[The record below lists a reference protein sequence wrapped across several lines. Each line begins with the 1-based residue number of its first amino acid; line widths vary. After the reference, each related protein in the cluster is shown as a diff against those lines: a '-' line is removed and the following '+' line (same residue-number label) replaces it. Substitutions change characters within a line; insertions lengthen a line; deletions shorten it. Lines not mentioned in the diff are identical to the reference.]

1 MLNKKKLK
9 EIGFPDNLMLNLLNI
24 KDLTDTVT
32 YKDLEF
38 RYETPP
44 ESEVIKVLK
53 TLTERE
59 EEVIYKRFKE
69 LKTFEEIANDYSVTR
84 GRVRQIE
91 AKALRKLRYPTRL
104 DKLIYVKV
112 PYREIYD
119 LKNTVSYLKESLPD
133 YVRPVVLLD
142 DLNLSVR
149 PYNCL
154 KRLGVHFAREI
165 LDIDLRKVRSLG
177 RRSLLEV
184 VEKMVRAGFEKEMIL
199 AGYLYEIIYLDNQ
212 NTFNVEEN

>member
-69 LKTFEEIANDYSVTR
+69 FKTFEEIANDYSVTG
-84 GRVRQIE
+84 GRIRQIE

-199 AGYLYEIIYLDNQ
+199 AGYLEEIIYLDNQ

>member
-32 YKDLEF
+32 YKDSEF

-69 LKTFEEIANDYSVTR
+69 FKSFEEIANDYSVTR
-84 GRVRQIE
+84 GRIRQIE

-165 LDIDLRKVRSLG
+165 LDIDLRKVHNLG

-212 NTFNVEEN
+212 NTFNVEEK

>member
-199 AGYLYEIIYLDNQ
+199 AGYLEEIIYLDNQ